1 MSTASYIDR
10 RLGFRR
16 VMEVLALYRHHSN
29 IRQQIESHIAA
40 MQACQRKIESKGIIL
55 SGADI
60 LEIGPGQQLR
70 QSLYLA
76 AHNHVTAIDL
86 DHVVI
91 GWNPGTLW
99 SALRTNGP
107 MRFGKTLAR
116 KVMGID
122 RRFMKEMR
130 RHLPIR
136 YPTILQRDA
145 TATGFGDETFDCIV
159 SFSVFEHLPEP
170 EAVVRE
176 IDRLLRPGG
185 VSYHLVHPYTSDS
198 GAHDARS
205 FIPDHPLPYWCHLRD
220 TTRHLSQPN
229 CYVNGLT
236 VAEWHKVFQ
245 SAQVEDF
252 ICQDETKRSTLRQL
266 RVEGELHDFSD
277 EELLTEAIEVIWKK
291 SE

>member
-1 MSTASYIDR
+1 MSTASYIER
-10 RLGFRR
+10 RLGFKR
-16 VMEVLALYRHHSN
+16 VSEVLALYRHHSN
-29 IRQQIESHIAA
+29 IRQQIDSHIAA
-40 MQACQRKIESKGIIL
+40 MRACQQKIESEGIIL

-70 QSLYLA
+70 QSLYFS
-76 AHNHVTAIDL
+76 AHNQVTAIDL

-91 GWNPGTLW
+91 GWNPANLW
-99 SALRTNGP
+99 RALKTNGP
-107 MRFGKTLAR
+107 VRFGKTLAR

-145 TATGFGDETFDCIV
+145 TATGFPDESFDCVV
-159 SFSVFEHLPEP
+159 SFSVFEHLPNP
-170 EAVVRE
+170 NSVVQE
-176 IDRLLRPGG
+176 IQRLLRPGG

-205 FIPDHPLPYWCHLRD
+205 FIPNHPVPYWCHLRGD
-220 TTRHLSQPN
+220 TRHLSQPN
-229 CYVNGLT
+229 CYVNGLR
-236 VAEWHKVFQ
+236 VAEWRNVFQ
-245 SAQVEDF
+245 NARMEDF
-252 ICQDETKRSTLRQL
+252 ITQDDAKRSYLRQL
-266 RVEGELHDFSD
+266 RAEGKLNDFAD

-291 SE
+291 PK